1 MKSILPF
8 VVGIA
13 LFFGCQEIK
22 CGPIENLKSESVARI
37 FVLSEEKLEY
47 CHDIDS
53 SILTLS
59 YETSLSDSSFWHSVR
74 EIITRESFSILNRTE
89 GVMEV
94 ETNSFMYSGSHQKIL
109 LSIQKKGNQILV
121 KEY

>member
-1 MKSILPF
+1 MKPLLPF
-8 VVGIA
+8 VVSIF

-22 CGPIENLKSESVARI
+22 CGPIESLKSESAGLI
-37 FVLSEEKLEY
+37 FVISEEKLEY

-53 SILTLS
+53 STLTLY

-74 EIITRESFSILNRTE
+74 EIISRESFSVLDKAE
-89 GVMEV
+89 GFMEI
-94 ETNSFMYSGSHQKIL
+94 ETNSAKYSESNEKII